1 MVKKTTMI
9 TGYIYIYTHTDTYM
23 NAPCP
28 MSTPPV
34 PAAFSVPAALP
45 ESLAFSVPVA
55 FPTGLRSAC
64 DQAAGGGPPA
74 EPEPDDEL
82 LWAELMAIELS
93 VGRLNVGGEVHA
105 RT

>member
-9 TGYIYIYTHTDTYM
+9 TGYIYIYTYRYIYECALSDEH
-23 NAPCP
+23 
-28 MSTPPV
+28 
-34 PAAFSVPAALP
+34 AARAGRLLRAGRTARVARLLRAGSLP
-45 ESLAFSVPVA
+45 HRLQECLRPSSL
-55 FPTGLRSAC
+55 RM
-64 DQAAGGGPPA
+64 PPA

>member
-1 MVKKTTMI
+1 M
-9 TGYIYIYTHTDTYM
+9 
-23 NAPCP
+23 
-28 MSTPPV
+28 